1 MAEEE
6 VGLRA
11 RLKDRDEV
19 VRGLQGIERG
29 VGGITKKAAFIGGAF
44 AAAGAVTTK
53 ALFGIGQTFDTV
65 NKTIV
70 VGTGASGAQLDAL
83 NLSVKNIARN
93 TPSTLT
99 DIGTAVADVN
109 TRLGLTGKPLEDMSR
124 RLLNLSRITGTDL
137 SSNIANVSR
146 VFGDWSI
153 KSEDQAGALDAV
165 FEATKRTG
173 IGLDKLTQMTV
184 QYGAPLRQFGFGFEE
199 SLALFGKW
207 EQEGVNTQVVLAGLK
222 AGLGKFSKE
231 GKEPV
236 KALNDIEAA
245 IKAAGSTGEANR
257 IAIEAF
263 GQRAGP
269 DMAAAVREGRFELG
283 ELTKGLKNSK
293 GALEDADKRTRSF
306 GEQWQILKN
315 KALVKLE
322 PIATRVF
329 GAISEGAAVLN
340 KDVVPMVTQFV
351 HQMKNGRGPGGQFAE
366 VLRDVAGFLGAL
378 FGFVRDNKA
387 TVGTFVG
394 VLLTA
399 AAAVK
404 VLAIATGILNAVMAI
419 NPITIVVLALAAL
432 AAGLVYAWKNS
443 ETFRTIVTG
452 AFDAVKTAAVFV
464 WDWLKKNWPLLLAIL
479 TGPFGVAVY
488 LIVKHWDTIKSGAG
502 AAKDW
507 VVDKFDALVGFFKRM
522 PGRMADAAVGLF
534 DGIKDAFRGAINFVI
549 DAWNG
554 LSFSLPSVDTHIPG
568 VGRVGGFTIG
578 TPNIPRLAEGGIVSA
593 QPGGIIANIGEGR
606 WDEAVVPLNGARYL
620 IDGSG
625 VTRLP
630 MPALPDPQD
639 IDIPDLPD
647 GQTLR
652 QPLHIHLDVDGREIG
667 EAVLNDLRD
676 RGARL

>member
-236 KALNDIEAA
+236 KALNDVEAA

-329 GAISEGAAVLN
+329 GAISEGAAILN
-340 KDVVPMVTQFV
+340 RDVVPMVTQFV

-378 FGFVRDNKA
+378 LGFVRDNKA

-432 AAGLVYAWKNS
+432 AAGLVYAWRNS

-593 QPGGIIANIGEGR
+593 RPGGVIANIGEGR

-652 QPLHIHLDVDGREIG
+652 QPVHIHLDVDGREIG
-667 EAVLNDLRD
+667 EAVLDDLRD